1 MLTSN
6 DSCHLDLISTFDC
19 SIQTLISNLF
29 FLVYL
34 RAKPETC
41 LERIRTRNRP
51 EEQSITLDYLNQLH
65 ERHEEWLSSRNRT
78 PILIVDANQTK
89 EHVYTD
95 TNTHLINLVPC

>member
-6 DSCHLDLISTFDC
+6 DSCHLDLISTFDF
-19 SIQTLISNLF
+19 STQTLISNLF
-29 FLVYL
+29 SLVYL

-65 ERHEEWLSSRNRT
+65 ERHEEWFSSRNRT
-78 PILIVDANQTK
+78 PVLIVDANQTK

-95 TNTHLINLVPC
+95 TNTHLINLVAC